1 MCFLCID
8 DLKWH
13 IRSVH
18 KCDLTK
24 DGGLKPCEPRPGEA
38 MHPSTSTHAGS
49 FLDTQAPKGM
59 VVVVSTSVNP
69 HALGPCAS
77 LIVILPS
84 VVPLPNWRPNSGRG
98 GGGITSPGLSCERG
112 RERGQEREGQS
123 LAGRVPVEREGPMS
137 AGSTWSGSF
146 GIPLSL
152 RGETPPSP
160 MDTREDD

>member
-13 IRSVH
+13 ICSVH

-38 MHPSTSTHAGS
+38 MHPSTLTHAGS

-59 VVVVSTSVNP
+59 VVVASTSVNP
-69 HALGPCAS
+69 RALGPCAS

-84 VVPLPNWRPNSGRG
+84 VIPLPNWRPNSGRG
-98 GGGITSPGLSCERG
+98 GGGILSPRLSCGRG
-112 RERGQEREGQS
+112 RGGGKGRGGQR
-123 LAGRVPVEREGPMS
+123 LGGRGP
-137 AGSTWSGSF
+137 
-146 GIPLSL
+146 
-152 RGETPPSP
+152 RGEEGAVWGGGDVEVGLWSIHQ
-160 MDTREDD
+160 